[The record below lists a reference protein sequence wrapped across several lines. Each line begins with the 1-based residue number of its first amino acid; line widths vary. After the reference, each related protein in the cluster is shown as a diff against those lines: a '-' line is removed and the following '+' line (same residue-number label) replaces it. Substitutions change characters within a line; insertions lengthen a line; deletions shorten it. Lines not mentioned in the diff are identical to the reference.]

1 MAATKQMHAQNFVFE
16 LTLMYQQKLSE
27 PIGENTEEGDE
38 NLSHINLMDR
48 VPKLWCNTDN
58 GTSLLGHLL
67 SMLQ

>member
-38 NLSHINLMDR
+38 NLSHINLMNQVTFDSR
-48 VPKLWCNTDN
+48 EKWL
-58 GTSLLGHLL
+58 H
-67 SMLQ
+67 